1 MKCILYISKVA
12 ARQDG
17 AVIPRGFSEIF
28 RVARKNNAQNK
39 ITGALSYRNGHYIQ
53 ILEGEELV
61 VDQLFSKISN
71 DRRHE
76 EVTVLINQSIV
87 KRSFPDWDMKLP
99 QSVHRDPE
107 FIRFFKASGYA
118 ISSLDRNKRTL
129 LELFYNTT
137 NTAST
142 SLWQA
147 YKGKDLKLTAWP
159 DFNSIKPSPVVIELS
174 ARLTKKQCS
183 YSSLCDGREFGT
195 AEQLDKILRK
205 FESLG
210 VLDVTTSVGRDPSI
224 DDLASTNKTN
234 GFYSKMKQFL
244 GMR

>member
-1 MKCILYISKVA
+1 M
-12 ARQDG
+12 ARHDG

-28 RVARKNNAQNK
+28 RIASKNNVQAG

-53 ILEGEELV
+53 VLEGEEV
-61 VDQLFSKISN
+61 AVDRLFSKISN
-71 DRRHE
+71 DPRHE

-87 KRSFPDWDMKLP
+87 KRSFSDWDMKLP
-99 QSVHRDPE
+99 QSVNRDSD
-107 FIRFFKASGYA
+107 FIRFFKASAYT

-129 LELFYNTT
+129 LELFYN
-137 NTAST
+137 ASSPST

-147 YKGKDLKLTAWP
+147 YKGKDLKLKAWP
-159 DFNSIKPSPVVIELS
+159 DFNQIKPSPVVIELS
-174 ARLTKKQCS
+174 ARLTKNQCS
-183 YSSLCDGREFGT
+183 YSSLCDSREFGT

-210 VLDVTTSVGRDPSI
+210 VLQVTDAIGREPTNGNSV
-224 DDLASTNKTN
+224 STNKTN

>member
-1 MKCILYISKVA
+1 MKCILYISKVT

-17 AVIPRGFSEIF
+17 AVIPRGFSEIV
-28 RVARKNNAQNK
+28 RVARKNNAQSK

-53 ILEGEELV
+53 ILEGEELA
-61 VDQLFSKISN
+61 VDQLFSKVSN

-129 LELFYNTT
+129 LELF
-137 NTAST
+137 
-142 SLWQA
+142 
-147 YKGKDLKLTAWP
+147 
-159 DFNSIKPSPVVIELS
+159 KPSPVVIELS